1 MGPGMFD
8 DAPKVLGCFAL
19 LLIAVAVGAGF
30 LLGGCDYDV

>member
-8 DAPKVLGCFAL
+8 DAPKVLGRLVL

-30 LLGGCDYDV
+30 LLGRL

>member
-19 LLIAVAVGAGF
+19 VLIAVALAIGFVVGR
-30 LLGGCDYDV
+30 L